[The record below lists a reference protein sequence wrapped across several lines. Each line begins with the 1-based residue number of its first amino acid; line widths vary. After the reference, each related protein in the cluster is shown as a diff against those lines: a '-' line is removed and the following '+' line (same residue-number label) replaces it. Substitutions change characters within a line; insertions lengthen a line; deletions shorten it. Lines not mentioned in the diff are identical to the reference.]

1 MVPRPELPPS
11 SDALPERVAYGT
23 YSATLIPLI
32 RKGTDEIAG
41 IPLLEP
47 HPSFARTSMFPSTD
61 DIPPILISKGWS
73 FVPPIMRLPDTILSY
88 IFILAHYRDEP
99 PSSEFTNMNPFD
111 GGAFPWVLSRV
122 CLKWHLVAITTR
134 ELWQKICVSTEAE
147 YFSQFWPSGGALRKW
162 VSFAVN
168 KPPGFGL
175 DVYLKTPKSGFSS
188 LDTEVV
194 IMLLDHARY
203 FRTLR
208 LECPPYGLEVF
219 AMKGVDVPLLEALHV
234 SFPCGDD
241 EEVRRRDIWLWEARG
256 RYDGNTTQ
264 LFRSCPRLKF
274 VHMQEMCF
282 PFIVFLIPLEQL
294 DTLHLTYCSFPHEW
308 IKWGIVT
315 IFWAQSVRSVRI
327 DLHQS
332 IHNASDHGALLGTQV
347 MCNPS
352 LTKLEYRAPKDHV
365 FHVPNT
371 PTERSVHIFD
381 RLLLP
386 NLKELIIRDD
396 AHPGSFHACLDLVG
410 RSYASLTRL
419 TIYGAL
425 WRDRSMH
432 QFFYFFGH
440 VQSTLESLTL
450 GIDPLEAI
458 SGFKTF
464 DFIHAY
470 ALPRLKEL
478 GFVIRPA
485 SHATRLGNY
494 LRSDRQRFLR
504 TLLNIVSNRWVAPT
518 GYRGFGGYRKKNIL
532 PTPPTPLERCT
543 IRFHTSDFD
552 VGVIRESILRDFNR
566 GNVKVLF
573 ERVEDEA
580 GLAVY
585 GCEEVLSSETFASL

>member
-1 MVPRPELPPS
+1 MVARPELPSS

-32 RKGTDEIAG
+32 RKGTDELAG

-47 HPSFARTSMFPSTD
+47 HPSFARTSMFPPADNIPTTLTSRSWSF
-61 DIPPILISKGWS
+61 IPPIT
-73 FVPPIMRLPDTILSY
+73 RLPDKILSY

-99 PSSEFTNMNPFD
+99 PSSEFTNMNPFH
-111 GGAFPWVLSRV
+111 GGAFPWILSTV
-122 CLKWHLVAITTR
+122 CLRWHLIAITTK
-134 ELWQKICVSTEAE
+134 ELWQKISVCTEAE
-147 YFSQFWPSGGALRKW
+147 YFSQIWPNGGALRKW

-168 KPPGFGL
+168 RPPGFGL
-175 DVYLKTPKSGFSS
+175 DVYLKTPKSEFSS

-194 IMLLDHARY
+194 IMLLEHARY

-208 LECPPYGLEVF
+208 LECPPHGLEVF

-241 EEVRRRDIWLWEARG
+241 EETRRRDVWLEEARQ
-256 RYDGNTTQ
+256 RYHSNPRW

-274 VHMQEMCF
+274 VHIEEMCL
-282 PFIVFLIPLEQL
+282 PFIVFSIPFDQL

-308 IKWGIVT
+308 VKWGIAT
-315 IFWAQSVRSVRI
+315 IFCAGSARPVRI

-332 IHNASDHGALLGTQV
+332 VHSASDREALLGARL
-347 MCNPS
+347 CNS
-352 LTKLEYRAPKDHV
+352 SIEKLEYRAPKDDI

-371 PTERSVHIFD
+371 PNERSVHIFD
-381 RLLLP
+381 RLILP

-396 AHPGSFHACLDLVG
+396 AHPGSFYAYLDLVG
-410 RSYASLTRL
+410 RSDASLTRL
-419 TIYGAL
+419 TIYGVL
-425 WRDRSMH
+425 WRDRSLH

-450 GIDPLEAI
+450 GVNPSEAV
-458 SGFKTF
+458 SRFKTF
-464 DFIHAY
+464 DFIYSY

-478 GFVIRPA
+478 RFVIRPA
-485 SHATRLGNY
+485 TQCTRLGNY
-494 LRSDRQRFLR
+494 LRSNREKFLR
-504 TLLNIVSNRWVAPT
+504 NLLNIVSTRWVVPM
-518 GYRGFGGYRKKNIL
+518 GYRGFGGYRKKSTV

-543 IRFHTSDFD
+543 VCFHTSDFD
-552 VGVIRESILRDFNR
+552 VEVIRESILRDFDR
-566 GNVKVLF
+566 GNVKVLL

-585 GCEEVLSSETFASL
+585 GCEEVLSSETFAAL